1 MKIFSGDQPITINS
15 ARASFITN
23 QLATPGLGS
32 LMGGRFWVGL
42 GQIALA
48 VVGFLFV
55 MAWFFLTIL
64 ESWHLAESNAQPKS
78 YTRLAII
85 GALVFV
91 LAWIWSLV
99 TSIQLLREAK
109 RNQAMLQNFPI
120 GKTDSPQDKTE

>member
-1 MKIFSGDQPITINS
+1 
-15 ARASFITN
+15 
-23 QLATPGLGS
+23 
-32 LMGGRFWVGL
+32 MGGRFWAGL

-64 ESWHLAESNAQPKS
+64 ESWHLAESNAPPKS

-85 GALVFV
+85 GAVVFV
-91 LAWIWSLV
+91 VAWIWSLI

-109 RNQAMLQNFPI
+109 RNQAKLGNFPI
-120 GKTDSPQDKTE
+120 GKMDSQEDKN

>member
-1 MKIFSGDQPITINS
+1 
-15 ARASFITN
+15 
-23 QLATPGLGS
+23 
-32 LMGGRFWVGL
+32 MGGRFWVGL

-48 VVGFLFV
+48 VVGFLLV

-64 ESWHLAESNAQPKS
+64 ESWHLAESNAPPKS

-109 RNQAMLQNFPI
+109 RNQAKSANFPI

>member
-15 ARASFITN
+15 ARACFITN

-64 ESWHLAESNAQPKS
+64 ESWHLAESSAQPKS

-85 GALVFV
+85 GALVFAV
-91 LAWIWSLV
+91 AWIWSLV
-99 TSIQLLREAK
+99 TSIQLMREAK
-109 RNQAMLQNFPI
+109 KNQAMLQNFPI
-120 GKTDSPQDKTE
+120 GKMDSPQDKTE